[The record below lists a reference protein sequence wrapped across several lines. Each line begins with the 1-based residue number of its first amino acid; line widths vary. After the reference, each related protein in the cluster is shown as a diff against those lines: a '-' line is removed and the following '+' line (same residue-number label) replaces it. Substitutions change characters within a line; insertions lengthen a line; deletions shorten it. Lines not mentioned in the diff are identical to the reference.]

1 MVTATKHDPPRLFP
15 PSPACSP
22 LPNFEFR
29 VSNFAFLPLSPFPAT
44 LTRNQRFCRKTASVS
59 PLFATLTD
67 TPSRK
72 SFPCHSCENMGG
84 VPPLVPASASRRPR
98 NPLTPLE
105 SALTDSSSRKSFRI
119 RSYEKH
125 GGRGYIP
132 ASQTSFPPA
141 PGPVGE
147 LRGAARNYLLPFH
160 TLPHCFA
167 QRRAAKPF
175 VFCRFRTVFITT
187 EGGGLRFRSPSL
199 AISHS
204 PLTTSSNGAI
214 FSMI

>member
-1 MVTATKHDPPRLFP
+1 MITATKPDPPRLFP
-15 PSPACSP
+15 PSPAYSP

-44 LTRNQRFCRKTASVS
+44 LTRNQHFCRKTASVS

-67 TPSRK
+67 APSRK

-84 VPPLVPASASRRPR
+84 VPSLVPASTSRRPR

-125 GGRGYIP
+125 RGG
-132 ASQTSFPPA
+132 TSSKPKKSRPFLSPRRVLS
-141 PGPVGE
+141 PVGI
-147 LRGAARNYLLPFH
+147 LLSP
-160 TLPHCFA
+160 TL
-167 QRRAAKPF
+167 
-175 VFCRFRTVFITT
+175 
-187 EGGGLRFRSPSL
+187 
-199 AISHS
+199 
-204 PLTTSSNGAI
+204 LTTLGWLARPNTGPLQGMESSL
-214 FSMI
+214 

>member
-1 MVTATKHDPPRLFP
+1 MITATKPDPPRLFP
-15 PSPACSP
+15 PSPAYSP

-44 LTRNQRFCRKTASVS
+44 LTRNQRFCRKTPPVS

-72 SFPCHSCENMGG
+72 SFPCHSYENMGG
-84 VPPLVPASASRRPR
+84 VPALVPASKSRRPR

-125 GGRGYIP
+125 RGEGVHP
-132 ASQTSFPPA
+132 ASQIFSRLPRPCWGASRGRPQLSPSFSHTSALFCA
-141 PGPVGE
+141 TACSQVFCF
-147 LRGAARNYLLPFH
+147 LPF
-160 TLPHCFA
+160 PHCFHHN
-167 QRRAAKPF
+167 
-175 VFCRFRTVFITT
+175 
-187 EGGGLRFRSPSL
+187 GGGRPSL
-199 AISHS
+199 PKS
-204 PLTTSSNGAI
+204 LTRH
-214 FSMI
+214 